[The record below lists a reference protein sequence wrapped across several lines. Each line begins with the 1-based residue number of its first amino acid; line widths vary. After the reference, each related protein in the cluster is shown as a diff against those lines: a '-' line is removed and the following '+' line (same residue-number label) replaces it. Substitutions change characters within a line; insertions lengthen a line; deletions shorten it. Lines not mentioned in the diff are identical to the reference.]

1 MSDTAAVQSSRA
13 SAHISP
19 DMWRAAWTVTSV
31 FMLSNS
37 PTPLYVVWQRTL
49 GFSSGTLTV
58 IFALYILGLL
68 GTLSVAGQLSDRYGR
83 KPVLLPGILVAL
95 VACALFASATSIAT
109 LAVARLLTGIS
120 VGVIVSA
127 GMASVADL
135 GGGERRRQAALLA
148 SVAMVVGA
156 GLGPLLAGGAAQSLA
171 HPVAPVFGIEFLVL
185 LSALVIAWRLPLG
198 RPARATGNGARLHLP
213 SVPAMNRR
221 HVAAGIGVFGPGI
234 TATSFVLALG
244 PSLLARLLE
253 VRSPLLAGGMA
264 CAMFLAATGVQ
275 FAVRR
280 WSVRALFVAGTAATV
295 LSMSALCIA
304 VHMLSAPVL
313 VAAALFAGVA
323 QGLGQLG
330 GLTLIGLHVPDTRRA
345 EAIAV
350 MNIGGYLPAGLLPVM
365 TGYAIDFFGLAAG
378 ATAFAIALALIALG
392 AGCMVFRS
400 LKLGGD

>member
-148 SVAMVVGA
+148 SVAMVLGA
-156 GLGPLLAGGAAQSLA
+156 GLGPLLAGGAAQAVA
-171 HPVAPVFGIEFLVL
+171 HPVALVFGIEFLVL

-198 RPARATGNGARLHLP
+198 RPARATGNVARLHLP

-264 CAMFLAATGVQ
+264 CTMFLAATGVQ
-275 FAVRR
+275 FAVRH
-280 WSVRALFVAGTAATV
+280 WSVRALFMAGTAATV
-295 LSMSALCIA
+295 LSMGALCGA